1 MSSIKRL
8 FWNRSLSP
16 VSLIQIVGKLN
27 LQNVV
32 SMVVFKTS
40 LGTKKRYIH
49 SGLLIFFDHFQE
61 WRDLMENCKHLH
73 FRKSQFLDEL
83 NYCLNSYRFSSVKLV
98 KLQIPSILHFV
109 LCQSS
114 RSLE

>member
-8 FWNRSLSP
+8 FWNRSLSH
-16 VSLIQIVGKLN
+16 VTLFQIVSKLN

-32 SMVVFKTS
+32 SMVVFRTS

-49 SGLLIFFDHFQE
+49 SELLIFFDHFQE
-61 WRDLMENCKHLH
+61 WRDLMESCKHLH
-73 FRKSQFLDEL
+73 FRKSQFLDKL
-83 NYCLNSYRFSSVKLV
+83 NYCLNSYRFSSVEPV
-98 KLQIPSILHFV
+98 KLQIPSMLYFV

>member
-8 FWNRSLSP
+8 FWNRSLSH
-16 VSLIQIVGKLN
+16 VTLIQIVGKLN

-32 SMVVFKTS
+32 SMVVFRTS

-49 SGLLIFFDHFQE
+49 SELLIFFDHFQE
-61 WRDLMENCKHLH
+61 WRDLMESCKHLH

-83 NYCLNSYRFSSVKLV
+83 NYCLNSYRFSLIGPV
-98 KLQIPSILHFV
+98 KLQIPSVLHSV
-109 LCQSS
+109 RHQSNHN
-114 RSLE
+114 LV